1 MLAVIVVCLMPMQ
14 LTTDNITTYISCIH
28 ERKKIEYVIDWYD
41 TVEEY
46 FGREDI
52 VKALGIIYCES
63 RGKAGAI
70 GKNKDSTYDVGLWQF
85 NDNTWNWL
93 VPKLKIK
100 SKRTNP
106 IVSTAVASWHV
117 YNDGW
122 YHCNSSKHCW
132 KGTSNELLQIHK
144 Q

>member
-1 MLAVIVVCLMPMQ
+1 MPLQ
-14 LTTDNITTYISCIH
+14 LTTDNISTYVSCIK
-28 ERKKIEYVIDWYD
+28 ESKKIEHVIDWYD

-46 FGREDI
+46 FEREDI
-52 VKALGIIYCES
+52 IKALGIIYCES
-63 RGKAGAI
+63 RGKARAV
-70 GKNKDSTYDVGLWQF
+70 GKNKNNTYDIGLWQF

-106 IVSTAVASWHV
+106 IVSTSVASWLV

-122 YHCNSSKHCW
+122 YHWNSSKHCW
-132 KGTSNELLQIHK
+132 KGTDNELLQISK
-144 Q
+144 

>member
-1 MLAVIVVCLMPMQ
+1 MLPVLVVCLMPVQ
-14 LTTDNITTYISCIH
+14 LTTDNISNYISCVY
-28 ERKKIEYVIDWYD
+28 EKKKIEYVIDWYD
-41 TVEEY
+41 TVEEN
-46 FGREDI
+46 FETEDI
-52 VKALGIIYCES
+52 IKALGIIYCES

-106 IVSTAVASWHV
+106 IVSTAVASWLV

-122 YHCNSSKHCW
+122 YHWNSSKHCW

>member
-1 MLAVIVVCLMPMQ
+1 MLPVLVVCLMPIQ
-14 LTTDNITTYISCIH
+14 LTTDNISNYISCVY
-28 ERKKIEYVIDWYD
+28 EKKKIEYVIDWYD
-41 TVEEY
+41 TVEEN
-46 FGREDI
+46 FETEDI
-52 VKALGIIYCES
+52 IKALGIIYCES

-106 IVSTAVASWHV
+106 IVSTAVASWLV

-122 YHCNSSKHCW
+122 YHWNSSKHCW

>member
-1 MLAVIVVCLMPMQ
+1 MLPVLVVCLMPVQ
-14 LTTDNITTYISCIH
+14 LTTDNISNYISCVY
-28 ERKKIEYVIDWYD
+28 EKKKIEYVIDWYD
-41 TVEEY
+41 TVEEN
-46 FGREDI
+46 FETEDI
-52 VKALGIIYCES
+52 IKALGIIYCES

-106 IVSTAVASWHV
+106 IVSTAVASWLI

-122 YHCNSSKHCW
+122 YHWNSSKHCW

>member
-1 MLAVIVVCLMPMQ
+1 MLAVLVVCLMPVQ
-14 LTTDNITTYISCIH
+14 LTTDNISNYISCVY
-28 ERKKIEYVIDWYD
+28 EKKKIEYVIDWYD
-41 TVEEY
+41 TVEEN
-46 FGREDI
+46 FETEDI
-52 VKALGIIYCES
+52 IKALGIIYCES

-106 IVSTAVASWHV
+106 IVSTAVASWLV

-122 YHCNSSKHCW
+122 YHWNSSKHCW

>member
-1 MLAVIVVCLMPMQ
+1 MLPVLVVCLMPVQ
-14 LTTDNITTYISCIH
+14 LTTDNISNYISCVY
-28 ERKKIEYVIDWYD
+28 EKKKIEYVIDWYD
-41 TVEEY
+41 TVEEN
-46 FGREDI
+46 FETEDI
-52 VKALGIIYCES
+52 IKALGIIYCES

-100 SKRTNP
+100 SKRTNQ
-106 IVSTAVASWHV
+106 IVSTAVASWLV

-122 YHCNSSKHCW
+122 YNWNSSKHCW

>member
-1 MLAVIVVCLMPMQ
+1 MLNLLVVCLMPIQ
-14 LTTDNITTYISCIH
+14 LTTGNISSYISCIQ
-28 ERKKIEYVIDWYD
+28 ESKKIEYVIDWYD

-46 FGREDI
+46 FEREDI
-52 VKALGIIYCES
+52 IKALGIIYCES
-63 RGKAGAI
+63 RGKAEAI
-70 GKNKDSTYDVGLWQF
+70 GKNKNSTYDIGLWQF
-85 NDNTWNWL
+85 NDKTWEWL

-106 IVSTAVASWHV
+106 VVSTAVASWLV

-122 YHCNSSKHCW
+122 YHWNSSKHCW
-132 KGTSNELLQIHK
+132 KGTNNELLRIYK

>member
-1 MLAVIVVCLMPMQ
+1 MLPVLVVCLMPVQ
-14 LTTDNITTYISCIH
+14 LTTDNISNYISCVY
-28 ERKKIEYVIDWYD
+28 EKKKIEYVIDWYD
-41 TVEEY
+41 TVEEN
-46 FGREDI
+46 FETEDI
-52 VKALGIIYCES
+52 IKALGIIYCES

-106 IVSTAVASWHV
+106 IVSTAVASWLV
-117 YNDGW
+117 YNDGC
-122 YHCNSSKHCW
+122 YHWNSSKHCW

>member
-63 RGKAGAI
+63 RGKAKAI

-106 IVSTAVASWHV
+106 IVSTAVASWLV

-122 YHCNSSKHCW
+122 YHWNSSKHCW
-132 KGTSNELLQIHK
+132 KGTNNELLQIYK

>member
-1 MLAVIVVCLMPMQ
+1 MPVQ
-14 LTTDNITTYISCIH
+14 LTTDNISNYISCVY
-28 ERKKIEYVIDWYD
+28 EKKKIEYVIDWYD
-41 TVEEY
+41 TVEEN
-46 FGREDI
+46 FETEDI
-52 VKALGIIYCES
+52 IKALGIIYCES

-106 IVSTAVASWHV
+106 IVSTAVASWLV

-122 YHCNSSKHCW
+122 YHWNSSKHCW

>member
-1 MLAVIVVCLMPMQ
+1 MLPVLVVCLMPVQ
-14 LTTDNITTYISCIH
+14 LTTDNISNYISCVY
-28 ERKKIEYVIDWYD
+28 EKKKIEYVIDWYD
-41 TVEEY
+41 TVEEN
-46 FGREDI
+46 FETEDI
-52 VKALGIIYCES
+52 IKALGIIYCES

-100 SKRTNP
+100 SIRTNP
-106 IVSTAVASWHV
+106 IVSTAVASWLV

-122 YHCNSSKHCW
+122 YHWNSSKHCW

>member
-1 MLAVIVVCLMPMQ
+1 MLPVLVVCLMPVQ
-14 LTTDNITTYISCIH
+14 LTTDNISNYISCVY
-28 ERKKIEYVIDWYD
+28 EKKKIEYVIDWYD
-41 TVEEY
+41 TVEEN
-46 FGREDI
+46 FETEDI
-52 VKALGIIYCES
+52 IKALGIIYCES

-106 IVSTAVASWHV
+106 IVSTAVASWLV

-122 YHCNSSKHCW
+122 YHWNSSKHCW
-132 KGTSNELLQIHK
+132 KGTNNELLQIYK

>member
-1 MLAVIVVCLMPMQ
+1 MLPVLVVCLMPVQ
-14 LTTDNITTYISCIH
+14 LTTDNISNYISCVYKK
-28 ERKKIEYVIDWYD
+28 KKIEYVIDWYD
-41 TVEEY
+41 TVEEN
-46 FGREDI
+46 FETEDI
-52 VKALGIIYCES
+52 IKALGIIYCES

-106 IVSTAVASWHV
+106 IVSTAVASWLV

-122 YHCNSSKHCW
+122 YHWNSSKHCW

>member
-1 MLAVIVVCLMPMQ
+1 MLPVLVVCLMPVQ
-14 LTTDNITTYISCIH
+14 LTTDNISNYISCVY
-28 ERKKIEYVIDWYD
+28 EKKKIEYVIDWYD
-41 TVEEY
+41 TVEEN
-46 FGREDI
+46 FETEDI
-52 VKALGIIYCES
+52 IKALGIIYCES

-106 IVSTAVASWHV
+106 IVSTAVASWLV

-122 YHCNSSKHCW
+122 YHWNSSKHCW
-132 KGTSNELLQIHK
+132 KGTNNELLQIHK